1 MKGIQSIN
9 KQQHIG
15 NLEKQLLREEQ
26 FLQIIRNTL
35 ASPSF
40 VSNAPADVL
49 EAKKQKMAEVKAN
62 IDSLQ
67 AEIKRLR
74 S

>member
-1 MKGIQSIN
+1 
-9 KQQHIG
+9 
-15 NLEKQLLREEQ
+15 LEKEEQ

-40 VSNAPADVL
+40 VAHAPADVL
-49 EAKKQKMAEVKAN
+49 EAKKQKMAEVKSN
-62 IDSLQ
+62 IDALQ
-67 AEIKRLR
+67 SEIKRLR